1 MTDQWFYRMFG
12 EEFGPLPLEKLRELA
27 ESGTIH
33 AFDQVRPAS
42 SGNLVDAGTIEGLGL
57 STGDRQLGSAI
68 ATTKTKSDF
77 EISTPQA
84 GSDDW
89 FCRVADQELG
99 PLSFDKLLEFA
110 EHERLSADDQVKLG
124 RNGKWRRA
132 GSIGRLMAALPYQAT
147 EQTIIHAPKQTSDR
161 APVSPTAPRSAVVAV
176 PAPQPVATPNSEA
189 TYRVAFEQATAKVVE
204 SMLAQTD
211 AAYQAAEEQARSQI
225 AWATAPNVDRYWW
238 GWAGGV
244 EFGPV
249 EFSQIFGLAKSGQL
263 KPSDFVRNG
272 QHGQYVPS
280 VNIPGLFTAIEM
292 ITRAVAARD
301 LARSQAKAASAVAV
315 PPSVA
320 PQALLNAAE
329 KTVAAE
335 QLARS
340 NPVIPAQAQV
350 RPKSNPIVETVRQPQ
365 PASVPQIET
374 RTPEPSSVEPTRSP
388 YSSSMNSGFSSNSSS
403 TMSTFGSGRPAKTPV
418 KSYARKP
425 SRSES
430 TWLPDLLENLKEPK
444 AIGSLCAIAFV
455 LLIVGWQS
463 LPKNRSDDVKRY
475 QALKGIID
483 EIKTKRTSAPAELAS
498 LQQKLEK
505 TGKQIAEEL
514 KGKASREEPVKQCL
528 LWAARDEVPRIIQSG
543 LGVESPAETT
553 LSSRLKEAA
562 YELGLEKRPPVDM
575 AQLQAMA
582 KANQD

>member
-1 MTDQWFYRMFG
+1 MTDQWLYRMFG

-42 SGNLVDAGTIEGLGL
+42 SGNWVDAATIEELGL
-57 STGDRQLGSAI
+57 STRECNTATVI
-68 ATTKTKSDF
+68 ASVTPTDIEIPTPKT
-77 EISTPQA
+77 

-89 FCRVADQELG
+89 YCLIDDQELG
-99 PLSFDKLLEFA
+99 PLSFDELLKFA

-124 RNGKWRRA
+124 SSGKWRQA
-132 GSIGRLMAALPYQAT
+132 GSIGRLMAALPYKAM
-147 EQTIIHAPKQTSDR
+147 EKTIVHAPKQRFNRTPIKQP
-161 APVSPTAPRSAVVAV
+161 ATRSAVAAS
-176 PAPQPVATPNSEA
+176 PAPQPVTMPNSEA

-204 SMLAQTD
+204 SMLTQAE
-211 AAYQAAEEQARSQI
+211 AAFKTAEEQARSQI

-272 QHGQYVPS
+272 QLGQYVPS
-280 VNIPGLFTAIEM
+280 ANIPGLFTAIEM

-315 PPSVA
+315 APPVT
-320 PQALLNAAE
+320 PTALLNAAE
-329 KTVAAE
+329 KAVAAE
-335 QLARS
+335 HLARS
-340 NPVIPAQAQV
+340 NSVIPAQPQV

-365 PASVPQIET
+365 PASAPQIET
-374 RTPEPSSVEPTRSP
+374 RKPEPSSIESTRSLH
-388 YSSSMNSGFSSNSSS
+388 SSSMNSGFSSTSSS
-403 TMSTFGSGRPAKTPV
+403 TMSTYGSSRPAAIASKPF
-418 KSYARKP
+418 ARRP

-430 TWLPDLLENLKEPK
+430 TWLPDLLESLKEPK
-444 AIGSLCAIAFV
+444 AIGSICAIAFV
-455 LLIVGWQS
+455 LLIVGWQY
-463 LPKNRSDDVKRY
+463 LPKSRSDDLKRY

-483 EIKTKRTSAPAELAS
+483 EIKSKRTSAPAELAS

-505 TGKQIAEEL
+505 TGKQIAVEL
-514 KGKASREEPVKQCL
+514 KGLASGDERAKQCL
-528 LWAARDEVPRIIQSG
+528 LFAARDEVPRIVQSG
-543 LGVESPAETT
+543 LGMESPAERT
-553 LSSRLKEAA
+553 LQTRLKEAA
-562 YELGLEKRPPVDM
+562 YELGLEKRPPVDP
-575 AQLQAMA
+575 A
-582 KANQD
+582 KLAAIARDD